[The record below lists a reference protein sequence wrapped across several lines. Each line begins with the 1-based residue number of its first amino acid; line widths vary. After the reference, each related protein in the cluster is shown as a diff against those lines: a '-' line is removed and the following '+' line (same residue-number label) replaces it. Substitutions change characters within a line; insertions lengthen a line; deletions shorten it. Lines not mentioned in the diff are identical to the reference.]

1 MRADSGDVVEESW
14 QVTAGVLGDEGL
26 HQVGGG
32 RDVEDRG
39 GRNKGT
45 GKGGLAPRMWTAKGG
60 AGSQFACLL
69 LLSTV
74 TETRRHGVWLSG
86 LQIYPLYF
94 GGGGRAGSGLRRK
107 GGRKK
112 GEKTSNA
119 LGKI

>member
-45 GKGGLAPRMWTAKGG
+45 GGQGWAGSPDVDSKGWGRVPVCMPAAAINCDRDQRTWGLAVW
-60 AGSQFACLL
+60 SSD
-69 LLSTV
+69 LSTLL
-74 TETRRHGVWLSG
+74 W
-86 LQIYPLYF
+86 
-94 GGGGRAGSGLRRK
+94 GRW
-107 GGRKK
+107 
-112 GEKTSNA
+112 
-119 LGKI
+119 